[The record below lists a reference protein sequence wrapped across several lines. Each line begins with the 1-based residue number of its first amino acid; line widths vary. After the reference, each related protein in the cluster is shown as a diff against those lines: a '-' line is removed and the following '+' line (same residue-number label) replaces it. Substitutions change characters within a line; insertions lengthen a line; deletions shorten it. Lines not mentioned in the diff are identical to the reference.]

1 METRRRPITRTISKT
16 PSILR
21 LRWPVSE
28 RCELQRTE
36 LGDGTR
42 RNLMSLPSQPH
53 SPRDD
58 YSPFPTVLAATN
70 KCLAKSN
77 KTRTARGAT
86 KKRFKQAIRRRSG
99 AGYKTRAPSRAHHAE
114 DSDHRD
120 CAVADARLGAAVP
133 ATTATETA
141 QPMVPRGWMGERLL
155 NDGPSRERL
164 RRHGQLRRDG
174 SNGIDG
180 DLRTSAIAA
189 SRAWS
194 TFWAIRSK

>member
-1 METRRRPITRTISKT
+1 METRPRPTTRTISKT

-120 CAVADARLGAAVP
+120 CAATDARPRAAFP
-133 ATTATETA
+133 ATPATEA
-141 QPMVPRGWMGERLL
+141 ARPMVPGGLDGERQLL
-155 NDGPSRERL
+155 RTGLPQGAGRYPQKRLVPARLARERQLLHPL
-164 RRHGQLRRDG
+164 RV
-174 SNGIDG
+174 
-180 DLRTSAIAA
+180 
-189 SRAWS
+189 
-194 TFWAIRSK
+194 RSDETNN